1 MPLEPEDAST
11 SPLGPDRLNRAER
24 LGADVDFEI
33 DVDVEAAGP
42 ADAPGTAVG
51 EGVDGSFCLDLACL
65 GERDDADGLVG
76 SVVVDGFDGFDTCVA
91 WAVCTLAVDRL

>member
-1 MPLEPEDAST
+1 LSFPLEPEDAST

-24 LGADVDFEI
+24 LGADADFE
-33 DVDVEAAGP
+33 DDVEAAGP
-42 ADAPGTAVG
+42 ADAPGTAVE
-51 EGVDGSFCLDLACL
+51 EGVAGSFCLDLACL

-76 SVVVDGFDGFDTCVA
+76 SVVVVVVGLEGSVA